1 MNALQSSC
9 KCCGECCRRGG
20 PALHLQDLPLI
31 REGQLQRRDIVLLRP
46 GEPANDHIT
55 GRIKL
60 LQRGIFKIRG
70 QSGTDWTCKF
80 LDEKSN
86 LCRIYEYRPLQCRLL
101 KCWDTSKLETAYD
114 KNLLSISDLVREN
127 SGMRELMD
135 FYTQKCPL
143 GEILELIRNNP
154 EYGWQ
159 NNPEIREK
167 IEFDREFRE
176 NFLKKTDEHPD
187 LPDFYFGRPL
197 EHILP
202 LLKRY
207 LELK

>member
-1 MNALQSSC
+1 MNALQNSC

-20 PALHLQDLPLI
+20 PVLHFQDLPLI

-55 GRIKL
+55 GQIKL
-60 LQRGIFKIRG
+60 LQREIFKIRG
-70 QSGTDWTCKF
+70 QSNTDWACKF
-80 LDEKSN
+80 LDAKTN
-86 LCRIYEYRPLQCRLL
+86 LCRIYKYRPLQCGLL
-101 KCWDTSKLETAYD
+101 RCWDTSELKAAYD
-114 KNLLSISDLVREN
+114 KDLLSINDLVRED

-135 FYTQKCPL
+135 FYGQKCPL
-143 GEILELIRNNP
+143 GEILELIRNTP

-159 NNPEIREK
+159 NNPEIRRK

-176 NFLKKTDEHPD
+176 KFLKKSGEHPD

-197 EHILP
+197 EDILP